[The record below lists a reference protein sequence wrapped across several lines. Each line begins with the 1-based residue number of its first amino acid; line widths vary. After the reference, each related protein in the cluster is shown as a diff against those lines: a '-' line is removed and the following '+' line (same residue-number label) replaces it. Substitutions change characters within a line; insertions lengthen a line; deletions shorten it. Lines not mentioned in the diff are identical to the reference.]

1 MFNSK
6 KKDRGEPWPYGRDVM
21 SKVWGPPDVLWI
33 PSQTVAFIVSLS
45 LTTLLYYILQNFK
58 TLLLHFSTKVC
69 PEAIQIPNPALCYNL
84 TQHKTKGFSS
94 ILKDWSPYFI
104 WLPVAVLDYG
114 QCFTNI
120 GPTQTD
126 WWRLTRMKPVLIY
139 CRTIREV
146 FTHCV
151 SYIKWSD
158 ES

>member
-1 MFNSK
+1 MILERRHVKSLRAPRWPLGTIIDCSIYRFVLSDYSSILRFPK
-6 KKDRGEPWPYGRDVM
+6 KIKEYV
-21 SKVWGPPDVLWI
+21 K
-33 PSQTVAFIVSLS
+33 
-45 LTTLLYYILQNFK
+45 K
-58 TLLLHFSTKVC
+58 LLLHFSTKVC